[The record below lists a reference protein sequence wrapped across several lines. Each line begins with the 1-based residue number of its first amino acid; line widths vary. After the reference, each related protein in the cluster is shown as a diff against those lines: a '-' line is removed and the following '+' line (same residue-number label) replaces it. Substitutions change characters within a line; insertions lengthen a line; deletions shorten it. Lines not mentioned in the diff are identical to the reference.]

1 MMQSAVLQSSR
12 ISRDRLTIP
21 QKARYL
27 RCVPE
32 PTSGGGRGGGA
43 LSAED
48 AAARADVALVQAV
61 AEGDRQALAKLY
73 SRYSPCL
80 LAVAQ
85 RILGE
90 RREAED
96 LLHDVFLEVWRQAA
110 QFDAARGTVRAWL
123 LMRMRSR
130 SLDRRKSAGFSRV
143 VALEDQNDVRAT
155 SDDTLGPD
163 RNTVRNALQAL
174 PEDQR
179 LVLEL
184 GYFEGLSST
193 EIAARIDAP
202 VGTVKSRVAAA
213 LAKLRAGLG
222 APGGAR

>member
-1 MMQSAVLQSSR
+1 V
-12 ISRDRLTIP
+12 D
-21 QKARYL
+21 
-27 RCVPE
+27 
-32 PTSGGGRGGGA
+32 
-43 LSAED
+43 D
-48 AAARADVALVQAV
+48 AAAQADAALVKAV
-61 AEGDRQALAKLY
+61 AEGDRKALAQLY
-73 SRYSPCL
+73 QRFAPSL
-80 LAVAQ
+80 LAVAL

-110 QFDAARGTVRAWL
+110 QFDPARGTVRAWL

-143 VALEDQNDVRAT
+143 VSLEDQDDVRAT
-155 SDDTLGPD
+155 AGEDDALAPD
-163 RNTVRNALQAL
+163 RSAVRRALGEL

-179 LVLEL
+179 VVLEL

-193 EIAARIDAP
+193 EIAARINVP

-213 LAKLRAGLG
+213 LAKLRLG
-222 APGGAR
+222 MVERGQ